1 MFTIYKKNDVK
12 NITLLACS
20 IIGFSMSS
28 TTLAAEGGK
37 LSLAD
42 AIKTT
47 LELSPTRFIQQTS
60 VSAAQAGVEIQEG
73 TFNPTTS
80 AGINYGQVYEPLN
93 HFVNSTLAGPGFTG
107 GDSKIS
113 YDPSIGCGKALTPCY
128 VYNNYWGRNLATV
141 HAELSKYFETGI
153 NATVSAS
160 DTRLNQ
166 INLSP
171 DTRPNA
177 NTTLVNLK
185 LNIPLLKNGGSESAA
200 AFLNSARKGQEA
212 AIQEYTF
219 FLTGLANDVIHAY
232 WDYRLAADNVK
243 IRENSRDRV
252 TRISSQVALF
262 ASDPKMKEKIA
273 QVVYTAEGAKV
284 AKNRVVIEAQQAMEQ
299 ARTTFALTLG
309 VAPEQ
314 FTNIAEPS
322 DEIPTGIIPSTFD
335 SKKVQSIW
343 RKTAVENRLDLQ
355 AARSRQEA
363 VSFIVAKAERDLYPQ
378 VDLNLAVG
386 YQGLKEGSS
395 IGNMASALGNNVPG
409 PTWATGVEFSYPI
422 GNQAA
427 EGTLNKARANYK
439 QAELSVYQA
448 TRGIDAS
455 VLIISGFVDRYVQA
469 ISHAEQAVKEN
480 TAALAAWKRT
490 PLTDPVSILGM
501 LQTEAQ
507 LTESTFTVLQI
518 RAEYTKLVS
527 DIRFKTGLLGKS
539 TGIEDYGVSFNDI
552 TQLPR

>member
-1 MFTIYKKNDVK
+1 MSKIHKKNDIKKLAV
-12 NITLLACS
+12 LACLVA
-20 IIGFSMSS
+20 GFSISS
-28 TTLAAEGGK
+28 AALAADDGK
-37 LSLAD
+37 LSLAE
-42 AIKTT
+42 AIKIT
-47 LELSPTRFIQQTS
+47 LEQSPTRFIQQAG
-60 VSAAQAGVEIQEG
+60 VAAAQAGVEIQEG
-73 TFNPTTS
+73 AFNPTTS
-80 AGINYGQVYEPLN
+80 AGINYGQVYEPFN
-93 HFVNSTLAGPGFTG
+93 HVANGALAGVGFTG
-107 GDSKIS
+107 SDSKMS
-113 YDPSIGCGKALTPCY
+113 YDSSIGCGQALTPCY

-171 DTRPNA
+171 DSRPNA
-177 NTTLVNLK
+177 NTSQVNLK
-185 LNIPLLKNGGSESAA
+185 LNIPLLKNGGTESAA
-200 AFLNSARKGQEA
+200 GFLNAARKGQEA
-212 AIQEYTF
+212 AVQDYTF

-232 WDYRLAADNVK
+232 WDYRLATDTVK
-243 IRENSRDRV
+243 IRETSRDRV

-262 ASDPKMKEKIA
+262 ASNPKMKEKID
-273 QVVYTAEGAKV
+273 QVVYTAEAAKV

-314 FTNIAEPS
+314 FTTIAEPS
-322 DEIPTGIIPSTFD
+322 DEIPSGMIPSTFD
-335 SKKVQSIW
+335 AKKVQSVW

-363 VSFIVAKAERDLYPQ
+363 VSFIVAKTERDLYPQ

-386 YQGLKEGSS
+386 YQGLKEGTS
-395 IGNMASALGNNVPG
+395 IGDMASALGNNVPG

-427 EGTLNKARANYK
+427 EGALNKARANYK

-455 VLIISGFVDRYVQA
+455 ILIISGFVDRYVQA
-469 ISHAEQAVKEN
+469 IGHAEQAVKDN

-490 PLTDPVSILGM
+490 PLTDPSSILGM

-507 LTESTFTVLQI
+507 LTESTLAALQI
-518 RAEYTKLVS
+518 RADYTKLVA
-527 DIRFKTGLLGKS
+527 DIRFKTGLLGKATS
-539 TGIEDYGVSFNDI
+539 VEEYAVSFNDI